1 MRLFIIVAIILV
13 VFLATVGLI
22 GRIVK
27 RSQAKFINPLTKS
40 MRRPPGAE
48 LGRKLGA
55 AQLEAGFDALELVL
69 AGMVLPF
76 LVAVV
81 VINSQS
87 PSSWYITVALAA
99 AVGLPWLFLSWRK
112 LIKRIEQIR
121 TLRLGYECELAV
133 GQELDLL
140 MMNGWQVF
148 HDLPADGFNIDHVVV
163 GSGGVFAVETK
174 GRSKSLSGDDGKKS
188 FRVKY
193 EAGLLHFPTGK
204 DAQIVEQAERQAKWL
219 SSWLS
224 SATGEPTRA
233 QPLVVLPGWY
243 VELKDQPKVPVIASG
258 YIPGFFSRHAG
269 TALDNSQIKRI
280 CHQLDRA
287 VRDLPPGE
295 VVRPARS
302 S

>member
-193 EAGLLHFPTGK
+193 EAGLLH
-204 DAQIVEQAERQAKWL
+204 
-219 SSWLS
+219 
-224 SATGEPTRA
+224 
-233 QPLVVLPGWY
+233 
-243 VELKDQPKVPVIASG
+243 
-258 YIPGFFSRHAG
+258 
-269 TALDNSQIKRI
+269 
-280 CHQLDRA
+280 
-287 VRDLPPGE
+287 
-295 VVRPARS
+295 
-302 S
+302 